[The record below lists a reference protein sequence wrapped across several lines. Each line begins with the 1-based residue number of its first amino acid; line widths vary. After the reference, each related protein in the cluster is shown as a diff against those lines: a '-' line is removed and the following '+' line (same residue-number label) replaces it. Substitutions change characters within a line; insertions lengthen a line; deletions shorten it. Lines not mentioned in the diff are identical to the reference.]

1 MTSMPEVVFVEA
13 DGTEHRVDAPVG
25 VSLMQVAVDHLVPG
39 IEGDCGGLCACG
51 TCHVYVPDDWSA
63 ACGIADELESGI
75 LEFAF
80 GVDDRSRLSC
90 QINMHEEL
98 AGLRLHLPKRQY

>member
-1 MTSMPEVVFVEA
+1 MPEVLFVEP
-13 DGTEHRVDAPVG
+13 DGTEHRVEVPSG
-25 VSLMQVAVDHLVPG
+25 NSLMQGALDCLVPG

-51 TCHVYVPDDWSA
+51 TCHVYVSEDWTS
-63 ACGIADELESGI
+63 ACGEADELESGI

-90 QINMHEEL
+90 QIIMND
-98 AGLRLHLPKRQY
+98 GLEGLTLHLPKRQY